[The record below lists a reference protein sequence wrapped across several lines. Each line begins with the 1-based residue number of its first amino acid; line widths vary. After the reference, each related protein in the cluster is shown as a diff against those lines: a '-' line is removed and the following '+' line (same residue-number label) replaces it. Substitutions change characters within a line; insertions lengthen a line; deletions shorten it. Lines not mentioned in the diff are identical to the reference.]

1 MEIENIPISEIKPYE
16 KNPRKNEKAVEIVA
30 KSIKEFGFKVPII
43 LDKKNEIIAG
53 HTRLKAAIKLNLKE
67 VPIIRAGELTDEQ
80 VKAFRIMDNKS
91 NEYAGW
97 DLKLL
102 KEEMKGLNKLKYSLE
117 LTGFT
122 DGEIYNLEIL
132 KEKELNIIP
141 KEAKYKIKNGEI
153 WNLGKHKLICGDAKD
168 AGDMERLMLGEKATI
183 VFTDPPYNI
192 NYRPYGFRGK
202 QDAYSAGKYKHKKV
216 FSDKMTPEQYK
227 EFLSKAISNCY
238 IHTKEKAALF
248 IWNGDK
254 NLHIAIQACIDNKF
268 KVNQIGAWV
277 KNSLVFSPGCTFHKI
292 LEYCVITYKNGHKP
306 EINQQYVKNQDNLF
320 ELEFKN
326 FLAHMDAW
334 YVNRDPTQEY
344 KHPTQKPV
352 ELVFPAIYALT
363 KEGDIMLD
371 CFAGSG
377 TTLIAA
383 EENKRKAYVLELD
396 PYYCSIIIQR
406 WEDLTGKKAKKIN

>member
-1 MEIENIPISEIKPYE
+1 MEIKNIQISEVKPYE

-43 LDKKNEIIAG
+43 LDKNNEIIAG
-53 HTRLKAAIKLNLKE
+53 HTRLKAAIKLEMKE
-67 VPIIRAGELTDEQ
+67 VPVIRADELNEEQ

-91 NEYAGW
+91 IEYASW
-97 DLKLL
+97 DFKLL
-102 KEEMKGLNKLKYSLE
+102 REEMKDLNKLKFNLE

-122 DGEIYNLEIL
+122 EGELDNLDFL
-132 KEKELNIIP
+132 QRKNLNIIP
-141 KEAKYKIKNGEI
+141 KDIKYEIKLGEV
-153 WNLGKHKLICGDAKD
+153 WQLGKHKLLCGDATD
-168 AGDMERLMLGEKATI
+168 AGEMERLMLGEKATI

-192 NYRPYGFRGK
+192 DYKPLGFKEGG
-202 QDAYSAGKYKHKKV
+202 DAYSGGKFKHKKV
-216 FSDKMTPEQYK
+216 FKDKIKPEQYK
-227 EFLSKAISNCY
+227 ELLSKAVANCY
-238 IHTKEKAALF
+238 DQTKEKAALF
-248 IWNGDK
+248 MWNGDK

-268 KVNQIGAWV
+268 KVNQLGAWV
-277 KNSLVFSPGCTFHKI
+277 KNSLVFTPGCTFHKI
-292 LEYCVITYKNGHKP
+292 LEYCVLTYKDGHKP
-306 EINQQYVKNQDNLF
+306 KINRQYVKNQDNLF
-320 ELEFKN
+320 ELDFKT

-334 YVNRDPTQEY
+334 YVGRDATQGY

-363 KEGDIMLD
+363 EKGDIILD

-383 EENKRKAYVLELD
+383 EEYERKAYVMELD

-406 WEDLTGKKAKKIN
+406 WEDLTGKKAKKLN